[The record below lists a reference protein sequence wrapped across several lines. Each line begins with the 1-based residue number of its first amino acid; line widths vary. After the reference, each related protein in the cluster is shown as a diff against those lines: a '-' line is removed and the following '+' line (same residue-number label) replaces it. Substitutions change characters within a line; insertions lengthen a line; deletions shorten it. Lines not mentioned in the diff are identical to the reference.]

1 MDSVWHSTS
10 QDRVRSEGNP
20 KELDSQGTSG
30 EVVDEMIEGMWK
42 AERINALWWLKEL
55 QQPKRYI
62 STLSGKGK
70 DLIINVQIETLENQ
84 TTLATKVLVDSGC
97 TSSAIN
103 RSFIKQHNVPTHA
116 MAAPIPIYIAD
127 RT

>member
-1 MDSVWHSTS
+1 M
-10 QDRVRSEGNP
+10 E
-20 KELDSQGTSG
+20 

-42 AERINALWWLKEL
+42 AERINALWWLEEL

-62 STLSGKGK
+62 SALSGKGK

-84 TTLATKVLVDSGC
+84 TTLATKALVDSGC

-103 RSFIKQHNVPTHA
+103 RSFIKQHNIPTHA
-116 MAAPIPIYIAD
+116 MAAPIPIYNAD